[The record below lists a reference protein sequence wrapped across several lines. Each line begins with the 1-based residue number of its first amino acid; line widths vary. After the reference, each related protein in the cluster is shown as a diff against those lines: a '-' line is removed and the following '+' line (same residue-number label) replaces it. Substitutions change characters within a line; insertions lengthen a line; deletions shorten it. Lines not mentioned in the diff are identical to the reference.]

1 MNTTPRLHQDLS
13 PMAQKGSLSPYGSP
27 TNQFKNPW
35 QQQRSPA
42 VYPQFQMQQSGPLP
56 PPTSQQSLLTPTRGQ
71 FNSQLPTTYE
81 YESMSQDRSRKSSL
95 VQHPQRAPAPPPMY
109 LSDDNVCLNDIQRRQ
124 SVAAVQTHQN
134 VPQLQPQHFNRRPS
148 MAPQYAL
155 KQLPPPQARPVLSK
169 NDLKPVINKTPKFR
183 RASMASTYISPL
195 LALTTEICTT
205 YTLCNS
211 DFHYEMSKNPKR
223 VLTKPSEGKS
233 NDGFDNEEGDYI
245 LYVNDVLGVQE
256 NKKYLVLDIL
266 GHGTFAQVVKC
277 QDLTTKELVAVKV
290 VKSKYAFTH
299 QSLNEV
305 ALLEFI
311 NKKVDPNDQYH
322 LLRLKD
328 KFLHKSH
335 LCIVFELL
343 SSNLFELVKQNQYKG
358 LNTGLVRKFTK
369 QLLES
374 LCVLKRAE
382 IIHCD
387 LKPENILLISPD
399 KPDIKIV
406 DFGSACKEH
415 QTLYTYVQ
423 SRFYRSPEVILGLP
437 YSTSI
442 DAWSLGCIVG
452 ELFLGLPLFPG
463 SSEYDQMRKIVA
475 ILGEPPSWM
484 IDMGKNAKAF
494 FEKNEDT
501 GGYKLKSL
509 ETYCEEKKVQEKPG
523 DKFFHS
529 DDLDELVLKYH
540 MNRKAMTST
549 MIEKENNDRQA
560 LVHLLRGLLNLSPL
574 QRWTPQQAILH
585 PFITGEKFMG
595 KWSPPGYTEV

>member
-1 MNTTPRLHQDLS
+1 MI
-13 PMAQKGSLSPYGSP
+13 
-27 TNQFKNPW
+27 
-35 QQQRSPA
+35 
-42 VYPQFQMQQSGPLP
+42 PQC
-56 PPTSQQSLLTPTRGQ
+56 T
-71 FNSQLPTTYE
+71 
-81 YESMSQDRSRKSSL
+81 
-95 VQHPQRAPAPPPMY
+95 
-109 LSDDNVCLNDIQRRQ
+109 
-124 SVAAVQTHQN
+124 
-134 VPQLQPQHFNRRPS
+134 
-148 MAPQYAL
+148 L
-155 KQLPPPQARPVLSK
+155 KQLPPPHAKPVLTK
-169 NDLKPVINKTPKFR
+169 NDLKPHTNKMPKYR
-183 RASMASTYISPL
+183 RASMATTYISPL
-195 LALTTEICTT
+195 VALTTDICTT
-205 YTLCNS
+205 YTLCSS
-211 DFHYEMSKNPKR
+211 DFHYEVSKNPKR
-223 VLTKPSEGKS
+223 VLTKPSEGKT
-233 NDGFDNEEGDYI
+233 NDGYDNDDGDYI

-277 QDLTTKELVAVKV
+277 QDLATKEFVAVKV

-328 KFLHKSH
+328 KFLHKNH

-369 QLLES
+369 QLLEC

-399 KPDIKIV
+399 KPDIKVV

-437 YSTSI
+437 YSASI
-442 DAWSLGCIVG
+442 DVWSLGCIVA

-463 SSEYDQMRKIVA
+463 SSEYDQIRKVVA
-475 ILGEPPSWM
+475 IMGTPPSWM
-484 IDMGKNAKAF
+484 IDMGKNGKSF
-494 FEKNEDT
+494 FTKSGNEYT
-501 GGYKLKSL
+501 LKSL
-509 ETYCEEKKVQEKPG
+509 EQYCEEKNVEEKPG
-523 DKFFHS
+523 DKFFHT
-529 DDLDELVLKYH
+529 DDLNELVMKYT
-540 MNRKAMTST
+540 MNKKAMTST

-560 LVHLLRGLLNLSPL
+560 LVHLLRGLLNWSPI
-574 QRWTPQQAILH
+574 QRWTPQQAVLH
-585 PFITGEKFMG
+585 PFITGERFTG
-595 KWSPPGYTEV
+595 NWSPPCYAEPVA